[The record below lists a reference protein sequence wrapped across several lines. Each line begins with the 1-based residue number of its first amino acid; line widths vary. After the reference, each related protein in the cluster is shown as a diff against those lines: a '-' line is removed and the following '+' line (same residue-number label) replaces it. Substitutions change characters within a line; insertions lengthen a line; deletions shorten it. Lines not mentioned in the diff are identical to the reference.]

1 MNINKIRNDMEIKKV
16 YMNNSSI
23 SIPPKPVIS
32 AIKNYFD
39 SINKYG
45 PVPPW
50 KGETFISEAKNNIA
64 KLIGSNSDEIVFTL
78 NGSEAINIISNG
90 IDLKQGDNI
99 ILSELRFM
107 PNAIPWMKLK
117 EIYGIEIKIVKGIKP
132 GVIDLNHLKSLIDNN
147 TRLISIDHM
156 LVNLGI
162 IQPIKEI
169 GKMFSNANMKQ
180 PLFFLNACN
189 TIGLIDINVKE
200 IDCDFMVAVGR
211 KYLRGP
217 AGTAFLYIKKN
228 HITNIRPSFISYNT
242 GEWNF
247 SKNTYQDSEAINRFM
262 PGEANIPG
270 IIGLNEAVEY
280 LFEIGGFPQIE
291 DRVNL
296 LTDYLL
302 RNLRSISNIEIY
314 GPESLV
320 GRAGL
325 VAFNI
330 KNMKPIEVTKLLYEN
345 DIVVQPFS
353 RPKCPGPLDMYGVDS
368 VVRLSLH
375 YWNTEKEIDKVV
387 NTLKQI

>member
-180 PLFFLNACN
+180 PLFFFKCLQY
-189 TIGLIDINVKE
+189 DW
-200 IDCDFMVAVGR
+200 F
-211 KYLRGP
+211 
-217 AGTAFLYIKKN
+217 
-228 HITNIRPSFISYNT
+228 
-242 GEWNF
+242 
-247 SKNTYQDSEAINRFM
+247 
-262 PGEANIPG
+262 
-270 IIGLNEAVEY
+270 
-280 LFEIGGFPQIE
+280 
-291 DRVNL
+291 DR
-296 LTDYLL
+296 Y
-302 RNLRSISNIEIY
+302 
-314 GPESLV
+314 
-320 GRAGL
+320 
-325 VAFNI
+325 
-330 KNMKPIEVTKLLYEN
+330 
-345 DIVVQPFS
+345 
-353 RPKCPGPLDMYGVDS
+353 
-368 VVRLSLH
+368 
-375 YWNTEKEIDKVV
+375 
-387 NTLKQI
+387 

>member
-1 MNINKIRNDMEIKKV
+1 
-16 YMNNSSI
+16 
-23 SIPPKPVIS
+23 
-32 AIKNYFD
+32 
-39 SINKYG
+39 
-45 PVPPW
+45 
-50 KGETFISEAKNNIA
+50 
-64 KLIGSNSDEIVFTL
+64 
-78 NGSEAINIISNG
+78 
-90 IDLKQGDNI
+90 
-99 ILSELRFM
+99 
-107 PNAIPWMKLK
+107 
-117 EIYGIEIKIVKGIKP
+117 
-132 GVIDLNHLKSLIDNN
+132 
-147 TRLISIDHM
+147 
-156 LVNLGI
+156 
-162 IQPIKEI
+162 
-169 GKMFSNANMKQ
+169 
-180 PLFFLNACN
+180 
-189 TIGLIDINVKE
+189 
-200 IDCDFMVAVGR
+200 MVAVGR